1 MQYRAEAYPF
11 KTAVPPSMA
20 AGRATMPPRNGTGT
34 VFRRQNTVSRSM
46 EPPQNTLRSPFKPD
60 PGSRAPM
67 MMPRCATASMLNGA
81 SSVKRNPVMS
91 PMQYKPHTKLMP
103 GSGMKTA
110 VLPQPRL
117 RSSSLTRSAVM
128 PDRSPSAMPRQ
139 GTGMSRRN
147 FTPSSYVTEVY
158 PTYHAAQR
166 SFTPSR
172 APTTPMQYRSRANSS
187 TITQPGQRMP
197 HGNGVHIAFKGRN
210 QMKASSAQRSQ
221 SVFKGMVDK
230 IKEHTAALPTIDAKD
245 AAQLVGGFVSGTLS
259 VLAHIVG
266 DIRGDIINGL
276 FKPEDPTYD
285 AAKAYYYAG
294 NNHPTIPTGMTQ
306 RIDYIEEIDKC
317 TQMRANKTRGGG
329 RNTNAQRSMPPM
341 HSYHE
346 PRPEHVR
353 NHYPRP
359 TAFGH
364 DPHMFAGM
372 SERSLEEFLLNDSYL
387 DSAPPSM
394 PR

>member
-11 KTAVPPSMA
+11 KTVAPPPMA

-34 VFRRQNTVSRSM
+34 VFRRQNTMSRSM
-46 EPPQNTLRSPFKPD
+46 ELPQNTLRSPFKPD

-67 MMPRCATASMLNGA
+67 MMPRCSTASIFNGA
-81 SSVKRNPVMS
+81 PTVKPS
-91 PMQYKPHTKLMP
+91 PIMPPRTLKPQTKLMA
-103 GSGMKTA
+103 GNGMRTT

-117 RSSSLTRSAVM
+117 RSSSLTRSTII
-128 PDRSPSAMPRQ
+128 PDRSPAAMPRQ
-139 GTGMSRRN
+139 GTGMSRKN
-147 FTPSSYVTEVY
+147 FTPSSYVTEVF
-158 PTYHAAQR
+158 PTYNAAQR
-166 SFTPSR
+166 SYPPSR
-172 APTTPMQYRSRANSS
+172 APTTPAQYRSRANSS
-187 TITQPGQRMP
+187 TVIHQGQRAP

-221 SVFKGMVDK
+221 SVFKEVVEK

-317 TQMRANKTRGGG
+317 TQMRAGNMRGGR
-329 RNTNAQRSMPPM
+329 RNSNAQRPVQPM

-346 PRPEHVR
+346 QRPEPVRMHHPRPS
-353 NHYPRP
+353 
-359 TAFGH
+359 TFGH
-364 DPHMFAGM
+364 DPHMFSGM